1 MCVCVCVCVVVEG
14 GETYGIKV
22 SKIVLIVKPSALM
35 VHLDMRINL
44 MCRRINSVRSALTLL
59 MYAALSY

>member
-1 MCVCVCVCVVVEG
+1 VCVVVEG

-22 SKIVLIVKPSALM
+22 SEFVLIVKPCALM
-35 VHLDMRINL
+35 VHLDMCINL
-44 MCRRINSVRSALTLL
+44 MCGRIHSVRSALTLL